1 MSDLKNSDPLLL
13 TTQLYISAWLLS
25 NRRLHNLMIKLSEED
40 MYREISPERNRGIYL
55 LGHLTSTTDT
65 MIELLGF
72 GAKIHPE
79 LDSIFV
85 SAPDKSGKIFPGYG
99 ILRDNWEKINEI
111 MLEHIE
117 AMKPEQWLEKHTSV
131 SEDDFKK
138 DPTRNKLNVLISR
151 TNHQNYHL
159 GQLALLL

>member
-1 MSDLKNSDPLLL
+1 MSNFKSDDALLL
-13 TTQLYISAWLLS
+13 ITKLNIEAWLLS
-25 NRRLHNLMIKLSEED
+25 NRRLHNLIIKLSEED
-40 MYREISPERNRGIYL
+40 IYKEISPERNRGIYL
-55 LGHLTSTTDT
+55 LGHLVSTTDT
-65 MIELLGF
+65 MIELLDF
-72 GAKIHPE
+72 DKKKYPE

-85 SAPDKSGKIFPGYG
+85 SAPDKSGKVFPDFEV
-99 ILRDNWEKINEI
+99 LKQNWEKINAV

-117 AMKPEQWLEKHTSV
+117 NMLPEQWLEKHASV

-159 GQLALLL
+159 GQLVLLL

>member
-1 MSDLKNSDPLLL
+1 MSHFKSDEALLL
-13 TTQLYISAWLLS
+13 TNKLYIEAWLLS
-25 NRRLHNLMIKLSEED
+25 NRRLHNLIIKLSEEEI
-40 MYREISPERNRGIYL
+40 YKEISPERNRGIYL
-55 LGHLTSTTDT
+55 LGHLISTTDT

-72 GAKIHPE
+72 DKKRYPE
-79 LDSIFV
+79 LDPIFV
-85 SAPDKSGKIFPGYG
+85 SAPDKSGKIFPDFEV
-99 ILRDNWEKINEI
+99 LKQNWENINAV

-117 AMKPEQWLEKHTSV
+117 NMSPEQWLEKHASV

-159 GQLALLL
+159 GQLVLLL

>member
-1 MSDLKNSDPLLL
+1 MPNIKSDDALLL
-13 TTQLYISAWLLS
+13 TTKLYIEAWLLS
-25 NRRLHNLMIKLSEED
+25 NRRLHNLIIKLSEEEI
-40 MYREISPERNRGIYL
+40 YKEISPDRNRGIYL
-55 LGHLTSTTDT
+55 LGHLISTTDT

-72 GAKIHPE
+72 DKKRYPE

-85 SAPDKSGKIFPGYG
+85 SAPDKSGKIFPDFEV
-99 ILRDNWEKINEI
+99 LKQNWEKINAV
-111 MLEHIE
+111 MLENIE
-117 AMKPEQWLEKHTSV
+117 KMSPEQWLEKHASV

-159 GQLALLL
+159 GQLVLLL

>member
-1 MSDLKNSDPLLL
+1 MSHFKSDEALLL
-13 TTQLYISAWLLS
+13 TTKLYIEAWLLS
-25 NRRLHNLMIKLSEED
+25 NRRLHNLIIKLSEEEI
-40 MYREISPERNRGIYL
+40 YKEISPERNRGIYL
-55 LGHLTSTTDT
+55 LGHLISTTDT

-72 GAKIHPE
+72 DKKRYPE
-79 LDSIFV
+79 LDPIFV
-85 SAPDKSGKIFPGYG
+85 SAPDKSGKIFPDFEV
-99 ILRDNWEKINEI
+99 LKQNWEKINTV

-117 AMKPEQWLEKHTSV
+117 NMSPEQWLEKHASV

-159 GQLALLL
+159 GQLVLLL

>member
-1 MSDLKNSDPLLL
+1 MSHFKSDEALLL
-13 TTQLYISAWLLS
+13 TTKLYIEAWLLS
-25 NRRLHNLMIKLSEED
+25 NRRLHNLIIKLSEEEI
-40 MYREISPERNRGIYL
+40 YKEISPERNRGIYL
-55 LGHLTSTTDT
+55 LGHLISTTDT

-72 GAKIHPE
+72 DKKRYPE
-79 LDSIFV
+79 LDPIFV
-85 SAPDKSGKIFPGYG
+85 SAPDKSGKIFPDFEV
-99 ILRDNWEKINEI
+99 LKQNWEKINTV

-117 AMKPEQWLEKHTSV
+117 NMSPEQWLEKHASV

-159 GQLALLL
+159 GLLVLLL

>member
-1 MSDLKNSDPLLL
+1 MSNFKSDDALLL
-13 TTQLYISAWLLS
+13 ITKLYIEAWLLS
-25 NRRLHNLMIKLSEED
+25 NRRLHNLIIKLSEED
-40 MYREISPERNRGIYL
+40 IYKEISPERNRGIYL
-55 LGHLTSTTDT
+55 LGHLVSTTDT
-65 MIELLGF
+65 MIELLDF
-72 GAKIHPE
+72 DKKRYPE

-85 SAPDKSGKIFPGYG
+85 SAPDKSGKVFPDFEV
-99 ILRDNWEKINEI
+99 LKQNWGKINAV

-117 AMKPEQWLEKHTSV
+117 NMLPEKWLEKHASV

-159 GQLALLL
+159 GQLVLLL

>member
-1 MSDLKNSDPLLL
+1 MSHFKSDEALLL
-13 TTQLYISAWLLS
+13 TTKLYIEAWLLS
-25 NRRLHNLMIKLSEED
+25 NRRLHNLIIKLSEEEI
-40 MYREISPERNRGIYL
+40 YKEISPERNRGIYL
-55 LGHLTSTTDT
+55 LGHLISTTDT

-72 GAKIHPE
+72 DKKRYPE
-79 LDSIFV
+79 LDPIFV
-85 SAPDKSGKIFPGYG
+85 SAPDKSGKIFPDFEV
-99 ILRDNWEKINEI
+99 LKQNWEKINAV

-117 AMKPEQWLEKHTSV
+117 NMSPEQWLEKHASV

-159 GQLALLL
+159 GQLVLLL

>member
-1 MSDLKNSDPLLL
+1 MSNFKSDEALLL
-13 TTQLYISAWLLS
+13 TTKLYIEAWLLS
-25 NRRLHNLMIKLSEED
+25 NRRLHNLIIKLSEEEI
-40 MYREISPERNRGIYL
+40 YKEISPERNRGIYL
-55 LGHLTSTTDT
+55 LGHLISTTDT

-72 GAKIHPE
+72 DKKRYPE
-79 LDSIFV
+79 LDPIFV
-85 SAPDKSGKIFPGYG
+85 SAPDKSGKIFPDFEV
-99 ILRDNWEKINEI
+99 LKQNWEKINAV

-117 AMKPEQWLEKHTSV
+117 NMSPEQWLEKHASV

-159 GQLALLL
+159 GQLVLLL

>member
-1 MSDLKNSDPLLL
+1 MSHFKSDEALLL
-13 TTQLYISAWLLS
+13 TTKLYIEAWLLS
-25 NRRLHNLMIKLSEED
+25 NRRLHNLIIKLSEEEI
-40 MYREISPERNRGIYL
+40 YKEISPERNRGIYL
-55 LGHLTSTTDT
+55 LGHLISTTDT

-72 GAKIHPE
+72 DKKRYPE

-85 SAPDKSGKIFPGYG
+85 SAPDKSGKIFPDFEV
-99 ILRDNWEKINEI
+99 LKQNWEKINAV

-117 AMKPEQWLEKHTSV
+117 NMSPEQWLEKHASV

-159 GQLALLL
+159 GQLVLLL